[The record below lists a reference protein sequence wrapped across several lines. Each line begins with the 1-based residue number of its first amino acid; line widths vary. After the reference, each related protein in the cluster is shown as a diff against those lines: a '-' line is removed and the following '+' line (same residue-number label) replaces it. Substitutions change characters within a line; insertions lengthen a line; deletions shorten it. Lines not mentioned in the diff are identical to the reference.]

1 MLENEG
7 NLTSFSPLYNQEM
20 SIGCSFTLKIKKMK
34 KVLFCLLVIVC
45 IAISWSC
52 QNTKRYKIPKTNKV
66 LLIYRP
72 WFTGAAYVT
81 VRDSGATTL
90 KKSDVDVIRVPV
102 YETTELN
109 FVLDLSDPDKIY
121 YVDPWNI
128 ATPYPRQKKYKRIM
142 YEDRRFYQPRT
153 RTLVSVLYS
162 PWLSNL
168 YKRSLLFF
176 AQPALPANPVFS
188 NHLVRQPIWSP

>member
-7 NLTSFSPLYNQEM
+7 NLTPFSPLYNQEM

-81 VRDSGATTL
+81 VRDSGATAL

-109 FVLDLSDPDKIY
+109 FVLDLSNPDKIY

-128 ATPYPRQKKYKRIM
+128 ATPYPRQKRYKRIM
-142 YEDRRFYQPRT
+142 YEDRRFYQPREPAT
-153 RTLVSVLYS
+153 RFDVRPGYIEVRIKDYADFVICCEKKDYNTLE
-162 PWLSNL
+162 PE
-168 YKRSLLFF
+168 
-176 AQPALPANPVFS
+176 P
-188 NHLVRQPIWSP
+188 

>member
-1 MLENEG
+1 
-7 NLTSFSPLYNQEM
+7 
-20 SIGCSFTLKIKKMK
+20 MK

-90 KKSDVDVIRVPV
+90 KKSDVDVM
-102 YETTELN
+102 YLTCL
-109 FVLDLSDPDKIY
+109 
-121 YVDPWNI
+121 
-128 ATPYPRQKKYKRIM
+128 TPTRYIM
-142 YEDRRFYQPRT
+142 S
-153 RTLVSVLYS
+153 TLG
-162 PWLSNL
+162 
-168 YKRSLLFF
+168 
-176 AQPALPANPVFS
+176 
-188 NHLVRQPIWSP
+188 I